1 MGSHSGAARRACSFV
16 RRLARPLPHIAAR
29 AAGRQNRILPPA
41 EKLRQLVFPF
51 ANYILPLDIV
61 TACAVGTFLLG
72 CLAKDRCRASPA
84 SVVAL
89 LLTAL
94 LFLAAPWAFKGTY
107 FLDTRFVIMLG
118 FLLFGAL
125 LPAGLPRT
133 AALSAATAF
142 TLLFGIRMAVV
153 AFAWHGHGHDIAGLR
168 RVIATVQPGTRVLV
182 ASVLPEE
189 APDYW
194 QNVPLSRQLSQG
206 IRLDRHL
213 PALLLIER
221 RAYWPF
227 QFDNPS
233 QQPMTT
239 LPPYRELAE
248 RADLMPGY
256 RALAVPAGSIFA
268 ALTNCCCWKRAASPT
283 LRNSP
288 RIDCGCWQVRTS
300 PHCSASGRRPARC

>member
-1 MGSHSGAARRACSFV
+1 
-16 RRLARPLPHIAAR
+16 
-29 AAGRQNRILPPA
+29 
-41 EKLRQLVFPF
+41 
-51 ANYILPLDIV
+51 
-61 TACAVGTFLLG
+61 
-72 CLAKDRCRASPA
+72 
-84 SVVAL
+84 
-89 LLTAL
+89 
-94 LFLAAPWAFKGTY
+94 
-107 FLDTRFVIMLG
+107 MLG

-133 AALSAATAF
+133 ATLSAATAF

-153 AFAWHGHGHDIAGLR
+153 AFAWQGHAHDIADLR

-194 QNVPLSRQLSQG
+194 QNAPLSRQLSLG

-256 RALAVPAGSIFA
+256 RALAVPGKVDLCGYDELLLLEAGGEPDLAHFATDRLRLLASSDIA
-268 ALTNCCCWKRAASPT
+268 ALF
-283 LRNSP
+283 
-288 RIDCGCWQVRTS
+288 RIKQGACVS
-300 PHCSASGRRPARC
+300 